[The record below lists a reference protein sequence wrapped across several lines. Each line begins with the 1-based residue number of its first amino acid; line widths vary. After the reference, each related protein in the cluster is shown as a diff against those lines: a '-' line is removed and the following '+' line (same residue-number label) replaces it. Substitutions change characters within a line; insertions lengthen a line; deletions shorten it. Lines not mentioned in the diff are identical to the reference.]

1 MAVGTGAGPLNVTK
15 PISVNDMMEAIQ
27 IPGLQPPSGCDPTT
41 GIMWDV
47 GGGSITAREV
57 CSLGSAGYTQV
68 VDDIIIEV
76 GEVIA
81 NGTGIDFDFGIL
93 DEADAAVTN
102 NDDYFLVSGSAKS
115 RILTADT
122 GAGGA
127 NVRGALISVLR
138 GNLPNS
144 VTWAATAATETLRTF
159 GPLAVDADGVAVAAR
174 QKPLSLTA
182 KLTHVGSTPD
192 AGKFRIYVR
201 SHYTAVNFG
210 AGL

>member
-27 IPGLQPPSGCDPTT
+27 PPGLQPPSGCDPTT

-47 GGGSITAREV
+47 GGGNITAREV

-76 GEVIA
+76 VEVIA

-144 VTWAATAATETLRTF
+144 VTWDALAATEDLRTF
-159 GPLAVDADGVAVAAR
+159 GPGSDTAAH

-182 KLTHVGSTPD
+182 KLTQVGGAED